1 MKKKPTLTLR
11 ETVTFAMLG
20 VLMFGSKLFMELA
33 PNIHLLGMFVIVFT
47 LVYRAK
53 ALIPIYLFVFLLGLY
68 YGFPYHWWGAYLY
81 IWTVLWGATMLLPR
95 KMPAAL

>member
-47 LVYRAK
+47 LV
-53 ALIPIYLFVFLLGLY
+53 
-68 YGFPYHWWGAYLY
+68 
-81 IWTVLWGATMLLPR
+81 
-95 KMPAAL
+95 